1 MILKFRTLLT
11 GDSLAVRKLLAADA
25 VGDELLGDAP
35 GRDQLVDV
43 VAPAIEFLLTEGFA
57 NPGDEQVGSELNII
71 VTARQRAAKIYR

>member
-1 MILKFRTLLT
+1 M
-11 GDSLAVRKLLAADA
+11 S
-25 VGDELLGDAP
+25 P

-71 VTARQRAAKIYR
+71 LTAWQRAAKIYR

>member
-1 MILKFRTLLT
+1 LRLT
-11 GDSLAVRKLLAADA
+11 PSAMSCWVMS
-25 VGDELLGDAP
+25 P

-71 VTARQRAAKIYR
+71 VTAWQRAAKIYR